1 MTKADLAVAAYGT
14 ARRTLPPLHV
24 VVELYDLARISVAHA
39 VVERRKGDHERE
51 FLAMSKAAQILQG
64 LGACVGPADKRTRAV
79 TGTLR
84 AYYRQT
90 LLQLHAAK
98 RAGGHDGLK
107 RYASVC
113 RQILTMRE
121 TWAELAGMP
130 ALEDRDGQSLPG
142 ARPSGQSLPSDRQ
155 NMSSDWSG

>member
-14 ARRTLPPLHV
+14 ARRTLPPLNL

-39 VVERRKGDHERE
+39 VVERRKGDHEME
-51 FLAMSKAAQILQG
+51 FMAMSKAAQILQG
-64 LGACVGPADKRTRAV
+64 LGACIGPADKRTRAV

-90 LLQLHAAK
+90 LMQLHAAK
-98 RAGGHDGLK
+98 RARGDDGPK
-107 RYASVC
+107 RYASVY

-121 TWAELAGMP
+121 TWAELAGI
-130 ALEDRDGQSLPG
+130 ARLQDSAGQSLPS
-142 ARPSGQSLPSDRQ
+142 ARQERQSLPSDRQ
-155 NMSSDWSG
+155 IMSSDWSG

>member
-14 ARRTLPPLHV
+14 ARRTLPPLQV

-39 VVERRKGDHERE
+39 VVERRKGNHEAE
-51 FLAMSKAAQILQG
+51 FEAMSKAARILQG
-64 LGACVGPADKRTRAV
+64 LGACVAPGDRRARPV
-79 TGTLR
+79 CGTLR

-90 LLQLHAAK
+90 LMQLHTAK
-98 RAGGHDGLK
+98 RTGGEAGLK
-107 RYASVC
+107 RYASVY

-121 TWAELAGMP
+121 TWAELAGV
-130 ALEDRDGQSLPG
+130 AHLQDRAGQSLPS
-142 ARPSGQSLPSDRQ
+142 AKPAGQSLPSDRQ